1 MKSAEIITI
10 GDEILTGD
18 ILDTNSRFLCEGLTK
33 IGVTVSKVTIIHDD
47 VEIISN
53 AVKSA
58 LGSSSDYVIVSGGL
72 GATPDDM
79 TIEAVAKALGRN
91 LIKNSEIVEWVIK
104 KMDYMTRFGFKG
116 GITEEREKF
125 AIIPEGFTA
134 IYNKVGLAPGLVSE
148 IGESTLIILPGVP
161 RELEPLFMS
170 ISDEYIKSEETI
182 ESEELTIFGLES
194 DFAGCY
200 RQFNVDFPDVRLG
213 SYPTRGKI
221 LVKLYLSGED
231 ADEVKGRLKD
241 AKEHLSKLLKN
252 EA

>member
-47 VEIISN
+47 VDIISN
-53 AVKSA
+53 AVKDA
-58 LGSSSDYVIVSGGL
+58 LDSSSDYIIVSGGL

-79 TIEAVAKALGRN
+79 TIEAVAKTLDRR
-91 LIKNSEIVEWVIK
+91 LIKDPEIVEWVIK
-104 KMDYMTRFGFKG
+104 KMDYMTRFRFKG
-116 GITEEREKF
+116 GMTQEREKF

-134 IYNKVGLAPGLVSE
+134 IYNSVGLAPGLVCE
-148 IGESTLIILPGVP
+148 VGESTLIILPGVP
-161 RELEPLFMS
+161 RGLEPLFKG
-170 ISDEYIKSEETI
+170 ISDEYIKSEQTI

-194 DFAGCY
+194 DLAGCY
-200 RQFNVDFPDVRLG
+200 RQSNSDFPAVRLG
-213 SYPTRGKI
+213 SYPSRRKV

-231 ADEVKGRLKD
+231 EDEVKGRLKE
-241 AKEHLSKLLKN
+241 AKEHLSKLLLKV
-252 EA
+252 